1 MLGAMTRR
9 RALAGLAACCGLGE
23 AWAAPGGFPDDV
35 SLLVAGPSGGRAAR
49 WGELMAPA
57 LGRALQQG
65 AALPRQN
72 VGGPDGVTGAN
83 QFDAHANPDGSTA
96 LLVPGQ
102 AALSWLCGDTRVKFD
117 AGRWVPVWAGSTSAA
132 LATRV
137 KLVPGQTVRVAVGN
151 LIGPE
156 LAGLLALDLLGI
168 GAVPVRID
176 GAGPSPLRR
185 PDVDAVVLRGPALR
199 A

>member
-1 MLGAMTRR
+1 
-9 RALAGLAACCGLGE
+9 
-23 AWAAPGGFPDDV
+23 
-35 SLLVAGPSGGRAAR
+35 
-49 WGELMAPA
+49 MAPA

-168 GAVPVRID
+168 DAVPVRID
-176 GAGPSPLRR
+176 GAGPSPRLAGLRQAGGRWRSASGRQAR
-185 PDVDAVVLRGPALR
+185 PAMWCGTRYSRSCQPR
-199 A
+199 RR